1 MAKLTV
7 NMKEVLK
14 VLVEQHEGQAFAIEV
29 HKNLPNKTFNSVNA
43 TLAAMAGE
51 KRGLVTKAKVA
62 NEDLG
67 KVLTQYTV
75 TEAGAEAELEA
86 TKSDEDKK
94 ED

>member
-7 NMKEVLK
+7 NMKEVLE
-14 VLVEQHEGQAFAIEV
+14 VLVEKNGGAGFAIEV

-67 KVLTQYTV
+67 KVLTKYTV
-75 TEAGAEAELEA
+75 TDAGINAFESE
-86 TKSDEDKK
+86 KEDKK